1 MENGLN
7 KLLQRQLKRHFG
19 SGDNLPEELSG
30 FVKAISETYD
40 SLEDDARLYQH
51 SLELS
56 SQELRDAYLMKKSD
70 AEAKQETLNKIKEA
84 IAALNPRDNDT
95 INGQNNNDSSLL
107 IDSLICLIEEHK
119 RMAASLKESEF
130 YLREIL
136 DSQEVG
142 VTIIDSETHEISFIN
157 KKGASLYGA
166 DKDTIIGNIC
176 HGFICPT
183 PCNKCRLHDHDTGL
197 VSVERT
203 LLNFEGKEIPIL
215 KSVVHSSFNNRK
227 CLVESFVDITALKQ
241 AEMDLIKAKEDAEAA
256 NLAKSEFLANM
267 SHEIRTPLNGVIGF
281 ADLLMKTQLSDN
293 QLHYMQT
300 VYYSANSLLDLLN
313 DILDFSKIEA
323 GKFELNHEKTD
334 LIELSEQII
343 DILKY
348 KVHEKGIELLFNLDP
363 DLPRYINTDPVRLRQ
378 VLVNLLGNSLKFT
391 DSGEVELKIQKLS
404 FNETNGIAQLR
415 FSVRDTGIGISPD
428 KQKRIFESFA
438 QADSTTTRQYGG
450 TGLGLTISARIVEM
464 MGAEL
469 KLESQ
474 PGVGSTFY
482 FSIETEAEKDESTIG
497 SGLKE
502 INRVLVVD
510 DNKLNLEIM
519 RHMLESQ
526 AIDVDIALGGDTA
539 IALMGSGRVYDLVIM
554 DYNMPGMNGLDVI
567 RVIRDRFKK
576 RLTEQPV
583 IFLFSS
589 SDNEKI
595 LQESK
600 RLGVKVAM
608 VKPVKFSQLM
618 DALSKVFGNQS
629 NENLKLNPENLKE
642 KTEKLSGNY
651 KIMVAEDNKTNM
663 ILAKAILTRILPESE
678 IIMATNGRE
687 AVDLYK
693 ETFPDM
699 IFMDIQMPE
708 LNGYHA
714 TREIRLLENGTGKR
728 VPIIALTA
736 GTVKGE
742 EIRCIDAGMNDYTS
756 KPVIEETIRRILHT
770 WLLKNTVNELDDLM
784 IQENLKLYHF
794 NRAELLNR
802 LNGDDFLLNELL
814 RTAGE
819 TYEDLIRKINDAFS
833 AGECVEAKLIAHS
846 VKGSAMSIC
855 CNKLADI
862 AGRLE
867 LLPETEK
874 AKGAGL
880 IKELN
885 DEYELLKNEF
895 AVL

>member
-1 MENGLN
+1 MEKGLN

-19 SGDNLPEELSG
+19 SENNLPEEFLG
-30 FVKAISETYD
+30 FVKAVSETYD

-56 SQELRDAYLMKKSD
+56 SQELRDAYLRKKSD
-70 AEAKQETLNKIKEA
+70 AEAKQETLNKIREA
-84 IAALNPRDNDT
+84 IAALNP
-95 INGQNNNDSSLL
+95 QVNNSITEHKTDDSSLL

-142 VTIIDSETHEISFIN
+142 VTIIDSVTHEISFIN

-166 DKDTIIGNIC
+166 SKESIIGNIC
-176 HGFICPT
+176 HGFM
-183 PCNKCRLHDHDTGL
+183 
-197 VSVERT
+197 
-203 LLNFEGKEIPIL
+203 LNFEGKEIPIL

-227 CLVESFVDITALKQ
+227 CLVESFVDITALKK
-241 AEMDLIKAKEDAEAA
+241 AEKDLIKAKEDAEAA

-281 ADLLMKTQLSDN
+281 SDLLMKTQLSEN

-363 DLPRYINTDPVRLRQ
+363 DLPRYIKTDPVRLRQ

-391 DSGEVELKIQKLS
+391 DSGEVELKIQQLAYS
-404 FNETNGIAQLR
+404 EDNGTAQLR

-482 FSIETEAEKDESTIG
+482 FSIETEAEKPESAIG

-502 INRVLVVD
+502 INKVLVVD

-526 AIDVDIALGGDTA
+526 AIDVDIALGGETA

-576 RLTEQPV
+576 RLAEQPV

-600 RLGVKVAM
+600 SLGVKVAM

-618 DALSKVFGNQS
+618 DALSKVFGKQSSDSLKANQ
-629 NENLKLNPENLKE
+629 ENLKG

-663 ILAKAILTRILPESE
+663 ILAKAILTRILPDSE

-714 TREIRLLENGTGKR
+714 TREIRLLENGTGR
-728 VPIIALTA
+728 SVPIIALTA

-756 KPVIEETIRRILHT
+756 KPVIEETIRRLLHT
-770 WLLKNTVNELDDLM
+770 WLLKNSINELDDIM

-794 NRAELLNR
+794 NRAELLGR
-802 LNGDDFLLNELL
+802 LNGDDFLLKELL

-819 TYEDLIRKINDAFS
+819 TYEDLIRKINEAFTD
-833 AGECVEAKLIAHS
+833 GECTEAKLIAHS
-846 VKGSAMSIC
+846 IKGSAISIC
-855 CNKLADI
+855 CHKLADI

-874 AKGAGL
+874 AKGPGL
-880 IKELN
+880 IQELN
-885 DEYELLKNEF
+885 EEYGLLKKEF
-895 AVL
+895 AVI

>member
-7 KLLQRQLKRHFG
+7 KLLQRQLKKYFG
-19 SGDNLPEELSG
+19 SSGNVPGELSG
-30 FVKAISETYD
+30 FINAISETYD

-56 SQELRDAYLMKKSD
+56 SQELRDAYLRKKSD
-70 AEAKQETLNKIKEA
+70 AESKQETLNKIKEA
-84 IAALNPRDNDT
+84 IIALNP
-95 INGQNNNDSSLL
+95 QVNNIMEQQTDDSSLL

-119 RMAASLKESEF
+119 RMASSLKESEF

-166 DKDTIIGNIC
+166 SKENIIGNIC

-183 PCNKCRLHDHDTGL
+183 PCNECRLHDHDAGL
-197 VSVERT
+197 VSVERI

-227 CLVESFVDITALKQ
+227 CLVESFVDITALKK
-241 AEMDLIKAKEDAEAA
+241 AERDLIKAKEDAEAA
-256 NLAKSEFLANM
+256 NQAKSEFLANM

-281 ADLLMKTQLSDN
+281 SDLLMKTQLSEN

-363 DLPRYINTDPVRLRQ
+363 DLPRYIKTDPVRLRQ

-391 DSGEVELKIQKLS
+391 DSGEVELKIQQLS
-404 FNETNGIAQLR
+404 YSETNGTAQLR
-415 FSVRDTGIGISPD
+415 FSVRDTGIGINPD

-482 FSIETEAEKDESTIG
+482 FSIETEAEKSESAIG
-497 SGLKE
+497 AGLKE
-502 INRVLVVD
+502 INKVLVVD

-526 AIDVDIALGGDTA
+526 AIDVDIALGGETA
-539 IALMGSGRVYDLVIM
+539 IALLGSGRVYDLVIM
-554 DYNMPGMNGLDVI
+554 DYNMPVMNGLDVI
-567 RVIRDRFKK
+567 RIIRDRFKK
-576 RLTEQPV
+576 RLAEQPV

-600 RLGVKVAM
+600 SLGVKVAM

-618 DALSKVFGNQS
+618 DALSKVFGKQSSDSLKANQG
-629 NENLKLNPENLKE
+629 NLKG

-678 IIMATNGRE
+678 IIMAANGRE
-687 AVDLYK
+687 AVDFYK

-714 TREIRLLENGTGKR
+714 TREIRLFEKGTGR
-728 VPIIALTA
+728 SVPIIALTA

-756 KPVIEETIRRILHT
+756 KPVVEETIRRLLHT
-770 WLLKNTVNELDDLM
+770 WLLKSSINEPDDIM

-794 NRAELLNR
+794 NRAELLGR
-802 LNGDDFLLNELL
+802 LNGDDYLLKELL

-819 TYEDLIRKINDAFS
+819 TYEDLIRKINDAF
-833 AGECVEAKLIAHS
+833 ADGECTEAKLIAHS
-846 VKGSAMSIC
+846 IKGSAISIC
-855 CNKLADI
+855 CHKLADI
-862 AGRLE
+862 AGHLE

-874 AKGAGL
+874 AKGPDL
-880 IKELN
+880 IHELN
-885 DEYELLKNEF
+885 EEYELLKREF
-895 AVL
+895 AVI

>member
-1 MENGLN
+1 MEKGLN

-19 SGDNLPEELSG
+19 SENNLPEEFLG
-30 FVKAISETYD
+30 FVKAVSETYD

-56 SQELRDAYLMKKSD
+56 SQELRDAYLRKKSD
-70 AEAKQETLNKIKEA
+70 AEAKQETLNKIREA
-84 IAALNPRDNDT
+84 IAALNP
-95 INGQNNNDSSLL
+95 QVNNSITEHKTDDSSLL

-142 VTIIDSETHEISFIN
+142 VTIIDSVTHEISFIN

-166 DKDTIIGNIC
+166 SKESIIGNIC

-183 PCNKCRLHDHDTGL
+183 PCTECRLHDNEAGL
-197 VSVERT
+197 VSVERI

-227 CLVESFVDITALKQ
+227 CLVESFVDITALKK
-241 AEMDLIKAKEDAEAA
+241 AEKDLIKAKEDAEAA

-281 ADLLMKTQLSDN
+281 SDLLMKTQLSEN

-363 DLPRYINTDPVRLRQ
+363 DLPRYIKTDPVRLRQ

-391 DSGEVELKIQKLS
+391 DSGEVELKIQQLAYS
-404 FNETNGIAQLR
+404 EANGTAQLR

-482 FSIETEAEKDESTIG
+482 FSIETEAEKPESAIG

-502 INRVLVVD
+502 INKVLVVD

-526 AIDVDIALGGDTA
+526 AIDVDIALGGETA

-576 RLTEQPV
+576 RLSDQPV

-595 LQESK
+595 LHESK
-600 RLGVKVAM
+600 SLGVKVAM

-618 DALSKVFGNQS
+618 DALSKVFGKQSSDSLKANQ
-629 NENLKLNPENLKE
+629 ENLKG

-663 ILAKAILTRILPESE
+663 ILAKAILTRILPDSE

-714 TREIRLLENGTGKR
+714 TREIRLLENGTGR
-728 VPIIALTA
+728 SVPIIALTA

-756 KPVIEETIRRILHT
+756 KPVIEETIRRLLHT
-770 WLLKNTVNELDDLM
+770 WLLKNSINELDDIM

-794 NRAELLNR
+794 NRAELLGR
-802 LNGDDFLLNELL
+802 LNGDDFLLKELL

-819 TYEDLIRKINDAFS
+819 TYEDLIRKINEAFTD
-833 AGECVEAKLIAHS
+833 GECTEAKLIAHS
-846 VKGSAMSIC
+846 IKGSAISIC
-855 CNKLADI
+855 CHKLADI

-874 AKGAGL
+874 AKGPGL
-880 IKELN
+880 IQELN
-885 DEYELLKNEF
+885 EEYGLLKKEF
-895 AVL
+895 AVI